1 MAKSTKKK
9 PETDPKDLQAPPDV
23 HGRLWNELYG
33 ASPCPPRVKL
43 KVPVEAAENEIKRLY
58 GVTKTATANVMLAML
73 TEMVW
78 ARLTREAND
87 E

>member
-1 MAKSTKKK
+1 MATTRKNTGKTPGIDRKQAQEPVSV
-9 PETDPKDLQAPPDV
+9 PDPYL
-23 HGRLWNELYG
+23 
-33 ASPCPPRVKL
+33 PRVRL
-43 KVPVEAAENEIKRLY
+43 KVPVEAAENEIRRLY
-58 GVTKTATANVMLAML
+58 GVTKTATANVMLAIL